1 MNLQQGKIILE
12 KINRLY
18 QSMTLDSK
26 IDPFEQELMLSYIEK
41 FYQAFSND
49 GKGIPG
55 NKPALI
61 KEPVVIKKTIEVSK
75 PVPKVIQ
82 EEQPQAA
89 APPSPPPTPAKV
101 VVNTPPPSPPPVVVP
116 TPKAP
121 PVEEIEVELPPV
133 KATHKVD
140 DEFEVLF
147 DQSEGK
153 ELSDKLSSLPIKD
166 LTKAMGL
173 NERILTTNELFG
185 KDTDAF
191 NAAMKDLNGMRDF
204 DSAKTLLASFA
215 EKYNWTGKGKKK
227 KARIFIKLVQR
238 KFN

>member
-49 GKGIPG
+49 GSGIPDT
-55 NKPALI
+55 KPTPI
-61 KEPVVIKKTIEVSK
+61 KEPVIIKKPIEVSK

-89 APPSPPPTPAKV
+89 APPSPPPAPAKV
-101 VVNTPPPSPPPVVVP
+101 VVKTPPATPPVV
-116 TPKAP
+116 TPAPMAP
-121 PVEEIEVELPPV
+121 PVEELEVELPPV
-133 KATHKVD
+133 TATHKVD

-147 DQSEGK
+147 DQNEGK

-185 KDTDAF
+185 KDTEAF
-191 NAAMKDLNGMRDF
+191 NAAMKDLNNLRDF
-204 DSAKTLLASFA
+204 EEAKMLLASFA

-238 KFN
+238 KFK

>member
-26 IDPFEQELMLSYIEK
+26 IDSFEQELMLSYIEK

-49 GKGIPG
+49 GKEITG
-55 NKPALI
+55 NKPVVVR
-61 KEPVVIKKTIEVSK
+61 EPVVIKKPIEVSK

-89 APPSPPPTPAKV
+89 APPSPPPAPAKV
-101 VVNTPPPSPPPVVVP
+101 VMNTPPPPSPAVVP
-116 TPKAP
+116 QNPE
-121 PVEEIEVELPPV
+121 PVEEIEVELAPV
-133 KATHKVD
+133 TATHKVD

-147 DQSEGK
+147 DQNEGK

-185 KDTDAF
+185 KDSDAF
-191 NAAMKDLNGMRDF
+191 NAAMKDLNSLRDF
-204 DSAKTLLASFA
+204 EEAKMLLASFA
-215 EKYNWTGKGKKK
+215 EKYNWTKKGKKK
-227 KARIFIKLVQR
+227 KAQIFIKLVQR
-238 KFN
+238 KFK

>member
-26 IDPFEQELMLSYIEK
+26 IDSFEQELMLSYIEK
-41 FYQAFSND
+41 FYQAFSVD
-49 GKGIPG
+49 GKEIPG
-55 NKPALI
+55 NRPKVTR
-61 KEPVVIKKTIEVSK
+61 EPIEIKKPVEVSK

-89 APPSPPPTPAKV
+89 APPSPPPAPAKV
-101 VVNTPPPSPPPVVVP
+101 VVSTPPPPPPPVVEQKP
-116 TPKAP
+116 PPA

-133 KATHKVD
+133 TATHKVD

-147 DQSEGK
+147 DQNEGK
-153 ELSDKLSSLPIKD
+153 ELSDKLSSLPIAD

-185 KDTDAF
+185 KDTNAF
-191 NAAMKDLNGMRDF
+191 NAAMKKLNSMRDF
-204 DSAKTLLASFA
+204 EEAKMLLASYA
-215 EKYNWTGKGKKK
+215 EEYNWTGKGKKK
-227 KARIFIKLVQR
+227 KAQIFIKLVQR
-238 KFN
+238 KFK

>member
-41 FYQAFSND
+41 FYLAFSTGD
-49 GKGIPG
+49 KSIP
-55 NKPALI
+55 NLKANTAES
-61 KEPVVIKKTIEVSK
+61 EPIKKPIVVSK
-75 PVPKVIQ
+75 PLPKIIQ

-89 APPSPPPTPAKV
+89 APPSPPPAPARETV
-101 VVNTPPPSPPPVVVP
+101 LTPPPVV
-116 TPKAP
+116 KAP
-121 PVEEIEVELPPV
+121 KPAPIVESPPAP
-133 KATHKVD
+133 ATHKVD

-147 DQSEGK
+147 DQNEGK

-173 NERILTTNELFG
+173 NERILTINELFG

-191 NAAMKDLNGMRDF
+191 NAAMKDLNRMRDF
-204 DSAKTLLASFA
+204 EEAKMLLASFA
-215 EKYNWTGKGKKK
+215 EKYNWTGRGKKK
-227 KARIFIKLVQR
+227 KAQIFIKLVQR
-238 KFN
+238 KFK

>member
-26 IDPFEQELMLSYIEK
+26 IDSFEQELMLSYIEK
-41 FYQAFSND
+41 FYQAFSTD
-49 GKGIPG
+49 DKSLSGSKAKTVV
-55 NKPALI
+55 NKPM
-61 KEPVVIKKTIEVSK
+61 VVRKDHEVSK

-89 APPSPPPTPAKV
+89 APPSPPPAPAREKA
-101 VVNTPPPSPPPVVVP
+101 PLPPSPPAVVEK
-116 TPKAP
+116 PKP
-121 PVEEIEVELPPV
+121 PQVEEIEVELPPV
-133 KATHKVD
+133 TATHKVD

-147 DQSEGK
+147 DHSEGK
-153 ELSDKLSSLPIKD
+153 ELSDKLSSMPIQD

-173 NERILTTNELFG
+173 NERILTINELFG

-191 NAAMKDLNGMRDF
+191 NAALKDLNGLPNF
-204 DSAKTLLASFA
+204 EAAKLLLASFA
-215 EKYNWTGKGKKK
+215 EKYNWTAKGKKK
-227 KARIFIKLVQR
+227 KAQIFIKLVQR
-238 KFN
+238 KFK